1 MFLAIPS
8 FTYDTFFS
16 LDFTQLMMR
25 ENHLKLII
33 FSPSQEVIL
42 RWIN

>member
-1 MFLAIPS
+1 MI
-8 FTYDTFFS
+8 
-16 LDFTQLMMR
+16 R

-42 RWIN
+42 TWIS

>member
-1 MFLAIPS
+1 LFLAIPS

-16 LDFTQLMMR
+16 LDFTQLMIR

-42 RWIN
+42 TWIN